1 MRYCTKCK
9 KLYTTDDLT
18 TCRLCGKPL
27 IDDPNQYSPVDVV
40 TANGF
45 ELERIK
51 AALTE
56 AKIPFTVRE
65 TRADTGLQ
73 ILNAAPPENSCVT
86 VPLGYY
92 TQTMELLIGIGA
104 VQEAEELNAD
114 DEAKL
119 LAERQQTQ
127 EEMSPRKR
135 FWAQLLSIL
144 LFIGLVAL
152 VVLFADWIGHFI
164 NPNFQ

>member
-1 MRYCTKCK
+1 MKYCTRCK
-9 KLYTTDDLT
+9 KLYTANDPTA
-18 TCRLCGKPL
+18 CRLCGKPL
-27 IDDPNQYSPVDVV
+27 ISDPNHYSPVDVV

-56 AKIPFTVRE
+56 ADIPFSVRE
-65 TRADTGLQ
+65 ARNDTGLQ

-104 VQEAEELNAD
+104 VQDAEELEEAD
-114 DEAKL
+114 EEKL
-119 LAERQQTQ
+119 QQQRQDLA
-127 EEMSPRKR
+127 EEMSPQKR
-135 FWAQLLSIL
+135 FWVKLLSIL
-144 LFIGLVAL
+144 LFIGLIAA
-152 VVLFADWIGHFI
+152 VVFVADWIGHFI
-164 NPNFQ
+164 NPNFR